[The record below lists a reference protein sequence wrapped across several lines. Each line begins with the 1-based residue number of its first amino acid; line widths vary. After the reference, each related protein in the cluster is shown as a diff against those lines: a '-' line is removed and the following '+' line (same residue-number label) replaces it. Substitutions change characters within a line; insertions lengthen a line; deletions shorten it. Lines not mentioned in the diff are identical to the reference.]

1 MSDAIPI
8 PPGPALEHYET
19 QAETLLEAC
28 RASDSAAIRAWTK
41 QWSKLW
47 PDTGFI
53 ARRLR
58 EADIRRL
65 ADAQLFLARIHDFE
79 SWATFAKHIESP
91 DAAFE
96 AAADAIASGDI
107 DTLRRL
113 LQEDPGLIRRR
124 SSRIER
130 STLLHYVSANG
141 IEDFRQKTPA
151 NIVEIATLLLD
162 AGAGVNAE
170 SDAYAGRSTTL
181 GLVATSAHPR
191 EAGLQIPLLELLLER
206 GAAIDEGILR
216 ACLANGCPEAAEFL
230 ASRGAKLDLEGAAG
244 LGRLDVVQRLAPS
257 AAKEEREAS
266 LRLASGYG
274 RHDVVEHLLE
284 SGVDPTATSGDGMT
298 ALHWAANGADVD
310 IVKLLLAHNVP
321 LEVRNVYG
329 GTVLGQAVWAALNEP
344 RPDHLKVI
352 EMLLA
357 AGAKAGEDWFTG
369 RPEIDAALQR
379 RPADAPPLTVDVARA
394 VELMREANRARHEE
408 RRDDAMRIAAEAI
421 ALLRQADEPLRLAH
435 TIRHLADM
443 HQEAGQPQLAEPLYD
458 EAIAI
463 YRGNECTPP
472 LDLANAIRG
481 LAELKDDERL
491 WQEAHDLYVATNVP
505 PGVAETARRLA
516 EHARRRGV
524 TDSSSPSR

>member
-8 PPGPALEHYET
+8 PPRPNLEHYKK
-19 QAETLLEAC
+19 QAKDLLKAC
-28 RASDSAAIRAWTK
+28 QASDPAAIRAWTN

-47 PDTGFI
+47 PDTGPI
-53 ARRLR
+53 ERRLR
-58 EADIRRL
+58 ETDIKRL
-65 ADAQLFLARIHDFE
+65 ADAQFFLARAHNFE
-79 SWATFAKHIESP
+79 SWPKFAKHIQSLQRAGSP

-96 AAADAIASGDI
+96 TAADAIASGDMG
-107 DTLRRL
+107 TLRRML
-113 LQEDPGLIRRR
+113 DENPELIRRR
-124 SSRIER
+124 SSRTER

-162 AGAGVNAE
+162 AGADVNAE
-170 SDAYAGRSTTL
+170 SDAYAGHSTTL

-191 EAGLQIPLLELLLER
+191 GAGLQIPLLELLLER
-206 GAAIDEGILR
+206 GASIDEGVVH

-230 ASRGAKLDLEGAAG
+230 AARGAELDLDGAAG
-244 LGRLDVVQRLAPS
+244 LGRLDVVQRLLPRAT
-257 AAKEEREAS
+257 KEEREAA

-274 RHDVVEHLLE
+274 RHDVVKFLLE
-284 SGVDPTATSGDGMT
+284 SGVDPTAANRDGMT
-298 ALHWAANGADVD
+298 ALHWAANAADID
-310 IVKLLLAHNVP
+310 IVKLLLARNVP
-321 LEVRNVYG
+321 LEVRNIYG
-329 GTVLGQAVWAALNEP
+329 GTVLGQAVWAALNDP
-344 RPDHLKVI
+344 RPNHLKVI
-352 EMLLA
+352 EMLIA

-379 RPADAPPLTVDVARA
+379 GRADAPPLTGEAARA
-394 VELMREANRARHEE
+394 VDLIREASRARREGH
-408 RRDDAMRIAAEAI
+408 RDDAMRIAAEAI
-421 ALLRQADEPLRLAH
+421 ALLRRVDEPLRLAH

-443 HQEAGQPQLAEPLYD
+443 NQEAAQPQLAEPLYD

-463 YRGNECTPP
+463 YRRHPETPP

-481 LAELKDDERL
+481 LAELKDEEHL

-516 EHARRRGV
+516 RLAQRRKQ
-524 TDSSSPSR
+524 